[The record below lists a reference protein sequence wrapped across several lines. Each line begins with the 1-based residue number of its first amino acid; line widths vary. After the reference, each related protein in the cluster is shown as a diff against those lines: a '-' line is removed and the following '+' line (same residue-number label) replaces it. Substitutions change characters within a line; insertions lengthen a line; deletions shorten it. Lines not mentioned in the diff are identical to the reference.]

1 MIEEKEIDQLKKE
14 EKKTIWQ
21 LPRFPDVKG
30 IDQVAIDLETYDP
43 EIKDCGPG
51 YATNKGYV
59 VGVAVSF
66 EGFDGYFPIKHERGA
81 NHSEQAV
88 KNWLKA
94 LFKEDPIAIFH
105 NAIYDLGWLRWWGVE
120 CTCTKIYDTLL
131 AAPLIDEKRFNYKLD
146 ILAKDYLGERKQFD
160 LLEQFSK
167 EHGFKAIEKMHLVP
181 SDIAGRYAEQDT
193 RLTYRLWEVLR
204 TELQKQNLID
214 IFNLETELLPIILE
228 MKWKGVR
235 IDLER
240 AEKTKKFFSEEE
252 KKIYRSITK
261 ETGIKINEASVWT
274 PSILQQIFDKVGEK
288 YAVTEKNKQI
298 KIVKDDLR
306 ESENPIIR
314 NLALA
319 RELNKAHTTFV
330 DSYIKFA
337 VDGRIHAEINQLKKE
352 DNRGTVSG
360 RLSMSYPNL
369 QQVPSRNPLVASKIR
384 SLFLP
389 EEGEQWASLDY
400 SQQEPRLL
408 VHYAKKHDLEGADD
422 MVKFFDDGKD
432 FHQVTAEM
440 AGISRKE
447 AKTVGL
453 SLMYGQGTKA
463 LASNLESTEEEALAL
478 KKKYNSNVSF
488 LKSIMNKATR
498 HAEQQGYINTLLGRK
513 CRFNLWTN
521 RDWSDKR
528 IMVYENAIKEWS
540 WNNIQRAGTYKA
552 LNRIIQGSAA
562 DQTKTAMVNLRK
574 QVGVIPMIQIH
585 DELNVSIANETQV
598 KEIKEIME
606 TAVELH
612 VPVKCEVKIGKN
624 WGEAE

>member
-105 NAIYDLGWLRWWGVE
+105 NAIYDLGWLRWWGIE

-131 AAPLIDEKRFNYKLD
+131 AAPLIDENRFNYKLD
-146 ILAKDYLGERKQFD
+146 SLAKDYLGERKQFD